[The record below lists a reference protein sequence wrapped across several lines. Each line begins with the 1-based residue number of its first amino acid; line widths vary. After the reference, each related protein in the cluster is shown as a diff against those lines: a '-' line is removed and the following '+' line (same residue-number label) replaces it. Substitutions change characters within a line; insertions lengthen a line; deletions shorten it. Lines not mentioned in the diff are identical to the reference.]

1 MLYKHEWMKGFAA
14 SLFSGLWLFTASPA
28 VAEDT
33 YQMRI
38 QAAVPSGA
46 MSFEM
51 LERFGDRVESMSNGR
66 LSVRVLA
73 AGAVVPSSRIL
84 ESVDSGLLEA
94 GFAWPQF
101 WAGKH
106 PATALFSNSPVWPRS
121 GLDELSHLAWM
132 YEGGGEE
139 IYEELLQEV
148 IGVDVVSF
156 FVTPSGWQPLGW
168 FNEPIENMEQFRQ
181 IKYRSPPGLVGQIF
195 QEAGVTTVFL
205 PGPEVLPAAER
216 GVIDA
221 AEWINP
227 VEDLP
232 FGFHQVFDNYYL
244 ASVHQFIDIGEIIVN
259 QQFWESLPA
268 DLQEMVRTAAR
279 ATIIDTFVA
288 DIARNAD
295 AIRTLKTEH
304 GINVRPTPPDIHAEL
319 MAAAGRVLEK
329 NSGDNP
335 FFKRVVES
343 QEAFAGKT
351 KESWGEIL
359 KIYGDL
365 SED

>member
-1 MLYKHEWMKGFAA
+1 MWNQHNWLKGLAVSLASSFCLFAA
-14 SLFSGLWLFTASPA
+14 SPTLAQ
-28 VAEDT
+28 DT
-33 YQMRI
+33 FQMRI

-51 LERFGDRVESMSNGR
+51 LERFADRVETMSAGR
-66 LSVRVLA
+66 LSIRVLG
-73 AGAVVPSSRIL
+73 AGAIVPSSRIL

-132 YEGGGEE
+132 YEGGGQE
-139 IYEELLQEV
+139 IYDELLQEV
-148 IGVDVVSF
+148 IGVDVVSL

-168 FNEPIENMEQFRQ
+168 FEKPIENMEQFRS
-181 IKYRSPPGLVGQIF
+181 IKYRSPPGLAGQIF

-216 GVIDA
+216 GVIDG

-244 ASVHQFIDIGEIIVN
+244 ASVHQFIDIGEIIIN
-259 QQFWESLPA
+259 ETFWDGLPE
-268 DLQEMVRTAAR
+268 DLQEMVRTASR

-295 AIRTLKTEH
+295 AIKTLETEH
-304 GINVRPTPPDIHAEL
+304 GVTVRPTPTDVHAEL

-329 NSGDNP
+329 NSADNE
-335 FFKRVVES
+335 FFKRVVTS
-343 QEAFAGKT
+343 QEEFADKT
-351 KESWGEIL
+351 KGSWGEVL

-365 SED
+365 PAE